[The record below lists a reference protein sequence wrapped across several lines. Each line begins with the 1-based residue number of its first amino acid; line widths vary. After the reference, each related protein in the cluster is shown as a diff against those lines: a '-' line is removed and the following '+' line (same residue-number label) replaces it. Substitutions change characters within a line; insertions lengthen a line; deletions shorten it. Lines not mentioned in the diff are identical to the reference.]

1 MALYA
6 KFQSQYNSDIDYNRF
21 KSALKFFDKISKIV
35 RCDNREVYLFI
46 GDASDD
52 SYEKRSFD
60 MGILESHFRSEIK
73 KLKDRSRILGFALEG
88 KLKID
93 NKKIPFVFELKP
105 RVLCGKERF
114 DIRVEILPN
123 KHAEIFE
130 DLIKYKPNLKSLIA
144 QRVKE
149 FNKERSGNENVIKR
163 VILSKHG
170 DEYDNISSWEFL
182 YTIDVTYF
190 LSKII
195 ESSKELSDRLS
206 FGNKLKFSNNILQND
221 NFGFLL
227 SRYSQQ
233 YNVALAT
240 GSLSV
245 MPRDPESMNQFISH
259 LSKDLEFVASKVY
272 KKENETINLID
283 ETLSTLT

>member
-1 MALYA
+1 MALYV
-6 KFQSQYNSDIDYNRF
+6 KFQSQHNSEIDYNRF
-21 KSALKFFDKISKIV
+21 KSALKFLDKLFKIL
-35 RCDNREVYLFI
+35 RCEEREVYLFV
-46 GDASDD
+46 GDSSDD
-52 SYEKRSFD
+52 SDEKRSFD
-60 MGILESHFRSEIK
+60 MGILESHFRSGIK
-73 KLKDRSRILGFALEG
+73 KLKDRSGILGFVLEG
-88 KLKID
+88 KLIVD
-93 NKKIPFVFELKP
+93 KKKFPFVFELRP

-114 DIRVEILPN
+114 DIRAEILPN
-123 KHAEIFE
+123 KYAQIFE
-130 DLIKYKPNLKSLIA
+130 DLIKFKSDLKSLIA

-170 DEYDNISSWEFL
+170 DEYNNIASWDFL
-182 YTIDVTYF
+182 YTSDVTYF

-195 ESSKELSDRLS
+195 DFSKELSDRLS
-206 FGNKLKFSNNILQND
+206 FGNRLKFSNNILQND
-221 NFGFLL
+221 NFAFLL

-233 YNVALAT
+233 FNVALAS

-245 MPRDPESMNQFISH
+245 IPQDQEAMNKFIESI
-259 LSKDLEFVASKVY
+259 SKDLEVVASKVY